1 MKLKKL
7 NLLML
12 QLFCCI
18 VLTAFF
24 TACDE
29 DELDQSSTPSTSN
42 EVTPVVKIITDA
54 STKDSF
60 TVAFRVKSVS
70 QPNVTLSWGVYS
82 QKNYSPNYSNSGV
95 VTKTYD
101 VVKLKS
107 SPASEYY
114 YKVEHVGFT
123 PGSYVYYKIDASNSK
138 GNDTK
143 TGYVI
148 IKR

>member
-1 MKLKKL
+1 MKSKKL
-7 NLLML
+7 DLLIL

-18 VLTAFF
+18 VFTAFF

-29 DELDQSSTPSTSN
+29 DEPDKSSTPSTSN

-82 QKNYSPNYSNSGV
+82 QKNTSPNYSNSGA

-107 SPASEYY
+107 SPATEYY

-123 PGSYVYYKIDASNSK
+123 PGNYVYYKIDASNSK